1 MTKAPDRRVVRPKDS
16 ASVMVVRQGAD
27 GPTILM
33 GRRGASAVF
42 GGFWVFPGGKVDAA
56 DRCARPAH
64 ELHPA
69 AAAKVATDLGR
80 ARAFAMA
87 AVRETFEETGL
98 IIGAP
103 GAVGGGDHVTYRAL
117 AAAGQAPRLDRLHYI
132 GQAVTPRFAPHRFNA
147 RFFAIDAADATGKL
161 AGSGELTDLA
171 WRPLAACL
179 DLPLIDVT
187 RFMLGALL
195 RQMAAG
201 FPVDTARPRFAYR
214 QRRRIITYR

>member
-1 MTKAPDRRVVRPKDS
+1 MTGARPPGGAAQDS
-16 ASVMVVRQGAD
+16 ASVMVVRQGQRPHLD
-27 GPTILM
+27 GAA
-33 GRRGASAVF
+33 RRSAVF
-42 GGFWVFPGGKVDAA
+42 SRFWVFPGGKVDAA
-56 DRCARPAH
+56 DRARPAH

-69 AAAKVATDLGR
+69 AAAKLATDPGR

-103 GAVGGGDHVTYRAL
+103 GRSAAAIMHYRAL
-117 AAAGQAPRLDRLHYI
+117 AAAGRHRAWTVHYI

-147 RFFAIDAADATGKL
+147 RFFAINAADATGEL

-201 FPVDTARPRFAYR
+201 FPVDSARPRFAYR

>member
-1 MTKAPDRRVVRPKDS
+1 MP
-16 ASVMVVRQGAD
+16 
-27 GPTILM
+27 PT
-33 GRRGASAVF
+33 AV
-42 GGFWVFPGGKVDAA
+42 P
-56 DRCARPAH
+56 ARPMSFTRRPPPRWPRTRA
-64 ELHPA
+64 
-69 AAAKVATDLGR
+69 GR
-80 ARAFAMA
+80 ARFAMA

-103 GAVGGGDHVTYRAL
+103 GTVGGGDHVTYRAL

-147 RFFAIDAADATGKL
+147 RFFAIDAADATGEL